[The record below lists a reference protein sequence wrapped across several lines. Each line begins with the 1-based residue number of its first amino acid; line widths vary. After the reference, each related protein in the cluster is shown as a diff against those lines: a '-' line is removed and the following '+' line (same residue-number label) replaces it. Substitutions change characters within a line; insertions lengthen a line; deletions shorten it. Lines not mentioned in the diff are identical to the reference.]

1 MKKLS
6 ILLTIAIFATIG
18 CDKLMK
24 DETILVDDPELQAFS
39 EGLNTDVGLS
49 KKSINA
55 LNDALNRHGK
65 DGKHRRDPAFLW
77 KVSAEM
83 QGKLS
88 NEEKERLF
96 GWMDDNN
103 VPYLYG
109 GGMDAKARRGPG
121 GDRGGMDL
129 RAVFAVLD
137 EAQRESLKS
146 IMDSY
151 KSQMEEVMKKA
162 KDGTI
167 DREAAKAELE
177 ALEATMR
184 AEIEALLTDEQI
196 QKLEDMQAGMK
207 QKMEEMRQAAHDAM
221 VSALEMTPD
230 QESGLETINNES
242 AQAQKA
248 LMDKA
253 KAEEM
258 GKEDL
263 HEAIKQLI
271 IDRNSKIE
279 ALLSDKQI
287 EIIKIYTA
295 LGMQYSKHCGDKR
308 GDKRGDKGGNT
319 GGSR

>member
-24 DETILVDDPELQAFS
+24 DETILIDDPELQAFS

-65 DGKHRRDPAFLW
+65 NGKHHRDPAFLW

-83 QGKLS
+83 HGKLS

-109 GGMDAKARRGPG
+109 RGMDAKARGGPG
-121 GDRGGMDL
+121 GDKGGMDL
-129 RAVFAVLD
+129 RAVFTVLE

-167 DREAAKAELE
+167 DRESAKAELE

-184 AEIEALLTDEQI
+184 AEIDALLSDEQK
-196 QKLEDMQAGMK
+196 QKLEDMQTDMK
-207 QKMEEMRQAAHDAM
+207 QKMEEMRQVTHDAM
-221 VSALEMTPD
+221 VNALEMTAD
-230 QESGLETINNES
+230 QESGLETINKES
-242 AQAQKA
+242 SQAQKA

-263 HEAIKQLI
+263 HEAVKQLM
-271 IDRNSKIE
+271 IDRNSKVE
-279 ALLSDKQI
+279 ALFSDKQI

-308 GDKRGDKGGNT
+308 GDKGGKT

>member
-77 KVSAEM
+77 KVAAEM

-184 AEIEALLTDEQI
+184 AEIEALLTDEQR

-308 GDKRGDKGGNT
+308 GDKGGNT

>member
-24 DETILVDDPELQAFS
+24 DERILVDDPELQAFS

-184 AEIEALLTDEQI
+184 AEIEALLTDEQR

-308 GDKRGDKGGNT
+308 GDKGGNT

>member
-184 AEIEALLTDEQI
+184 AEIEALLTDEQR

-230 QESGLETINNES
+230 QESGLETIKIES
-242 AQAQKA
+242 GEAQRGLIEKA
-248 LMDKA
+248 R
-253 KAEEM
+253 AEDM
-258 GKEDL
+258 SREDL
-263 HEAIKQLI
+263 QDALKQLI
-271 IDRNSKIE
+271 ADRNSKIE
-279 ALLSDKQI
+279 ALFSDKQI

-308 GDKRGDKGGNT
+308 GDKGGNT

>member
-184 AEIEALLTDEQI
+184 AEIEALLTDEQR

-279 ALLSDKQI
+279 ALFSDKQI

-308 GDKRGDKGGNT
+308 GDKGGNT

>member
-18 CDKLMK
+18 CEKLMK
-24 DETILVDDPELQAFS
+24 DETILVDDLELQAFS

-65 DGKHRRDPAFLW
+65 DGKHRRDPGFLW

-121 GDRGGMDL
+121 GDKGGMDL
-129 RAVFAVLD
+129 RAVFTVLN
-137 EAQRESLKS
+137 EAQRDSFKS

-167 DREAAKAELE
+167 DREVAKAELE

-184 AEIEALLTDEQI
+184 AEIEALLTDEQR
-196 QKLEDMQAGMK
+196 QKLEDMQADMK

-221 VSALEMTPD
+221 VDALEMTAD

-263 HEAIKQLI
+263 REAIKQLI

-279 ALLSDKQI
+279 ALLSDKQL

-295 LGMQYSKHCGDKR
+295 LGMQYSKHCG
-308 GDKRGDKGGNT
+308 GKRGDKGGKT

>member
-6 ILLTIAIFATIG
+6 TLLTIAIIATIG

-65 DGKHRRDPAFLW
+65 DGKHRRDPGFLW

-88 NEEKERLF
+88 NEEKEKLF

-109 GGMDAKARRGPG
+109 GGMDAKARGGPG

-129 RAVFAVLD
+129 RSVFAVLD

-167 DREAAKAELE
+167 DRETAKAELE
-177 ALEATMR
+177 ALEAAMQ
-184 AEIEALLTDEQI
+184 AEIEALLTDEQR
-196 QKLEDMQAGMK
+196 QKLEDMRADMK
-207 QKMEEMRQAAHDAM
+207 QKMEEMRQVAHDAM
-221 VSALEMTPD
+221 VSALEMTSD
-230 QESGLETINNES
+230 QESGLEIINNES
-242 AQAQKA
+242 GEAQKA
-248 LMDKA
+248 LIEKA
-253 KAEEM
+253 KAEDM
-258 GKEDL
+258 SREDL
-263 HEAIKQLI
+263 KDALKQLI
-271 IDRNSKIE
+271 ADRNSKIE
-279 ALLSDKQI
+279 ALFSERQI

-308 GDKRGDKGGNT
+308 GDKDDKT

>member
-77 KVSAEM
+77 KVAAEM
-83 QGKLS
+83 QKKLS
-88 NEEKERLF
+88 SEEKDRLL

-109 GGMDAKARRGPG
+109 GGMDAKARGGPG
-121 GDRGGMDL
+121 GDKDGMDI
-129 RAVFAVLD
+129 RAVFTVLD

-151 KSQMEEVMKKA
+151 KGQMEEVMKKA

-167 DREAAKAELE
+167 DRGAAKAELE
-177 ALEATMR
+177 AMEAAMR
-184 AEIEALLTDEQI
+184 AEIEALLTDEQR
-196 QKLEDMQAGMK
+196 QKLEDMRADMK
-207 QKMEEMRQAAHDAM
+207 QKMEGMRQAAHDAM
-221 VSALEMTPD
+221 VSALEMTSD
-230 QESGLETINNES
+230 QGSGLEIINNES
-242 AQAQKA
+242 GEAQKA
-248 LMDKA
+248 LIEKA
-253 KAEEM
+253 KAEDM
-258 GKEDL
+258 SREDL
-263 HEAIKQLI
+263 KDALKQLI
-271 IDRNSKIE
+271 ADRNSKIE
-279 ALLSDKQI
+279 ALFSEKQI

-308 GDKRGDKGGNT
+308 GDKDGKT

>member
-77 KVSAEM
+77 KVAAEM

-184 AEIEALLTDEQI
+184 AEIEALLTDEQR

-279 ALLSDKQI
+279 ALFSDKQI

-308 GDKRGDKGGNT
+308 GDKGGNT

>member
-24 DETILVDDPELQAFS
+24 DETTLVDDPELQAFS

-77 KVSAEM
+77 KVAAEM
-83 QGKLS
+83 QKKLS
-88 NEEKERLF
+88 SEEKDRLL

-109 GGMDAKARRGPG
+109 GGMDAKARGGPG
-121 GDRGGMDL
+121 GDKDGMDI
-129 RAVFAVLD
+129 RAVFTVLD

-151 KSQMEEVMKKA
+151 KGQMEEVMKKA

-167 DREAAKAELE
+167 DRGAAKAELE
-177 ALEATMR
+177 ALEAAMR
-184 AEIEALLTDEQI
+184 AEIEALLTDEQR
-196 QKLEDMQAGMK
+196 QKLEDMRADMK
-207 QKMEEMRQAAHDAM
+207 QKMEGMRQAAHDAM
-221 VSALEMTPD
+221 VSALEMTSD
-230 QESGLETINNES
+230 QGSGLEIINNES
-242 AQAQKA
+242 GEAQKA
-248 LMDKA
+248 LIEKA
-253 KAEEM
+253 KAEDM
-258 GKEDL
+258 SREDL
-263 HEAIKQLI
+263 KDALKQLI
-271 IDRNSKIE
+271 ADRNSKIE
-279 ALLSDKQI
+279 ALFSEKQI

-308 GDKRGDKGGNT
+308 GDKDGKT

>member
-151 KSQMEEVMKKA
+151 KGQMEEVMKKA

-184 AEIEALLTDEQI
+184 AEIEALLTDEQR

-242 AQAQKA
+242 GEAQRGLIEKA
-248 LMDKA
+248 R
-253 KAEEM
+253 AEDM
-258 GKEDL
+258 SREDL
-263 HEAIKQLI
+263 QDALKQLI
-271 IDRNSKIE
+271 ADRNSKIE
-279 ALLSDKQI
+279 ALFSDKQI

-308 GDKRGDKGGNT
+308 GDKGGNT

>member
-1 MKKLS
+1 
-6 ILLTIAIFATIG
+6 
-18 CDKLMK
+18 
-24 DETILVDDPELQAFS
+24 
-39 EGLNTDVGLS
+39 
-49 KKSINA
+49 
-55 LNDALNRHGK
+55 
-65 DGKHRRDPAFLW
+65 
-77 KVSAEM
+77 
-83 QGKLS
+83 
-88 NEEKERLF
+88 
-96 GWMDDNN
+96 
-103 VPYLYG
+103 
-109 GGMDAKARRGPG
+109 
-121 GDRGGMDL
+121 
-129 RAVFAVLD
+129 
-137 EAQRESLKS
+137 
-146 IMDSY
+146 
-151 KSQMEEVMKKA
+151 
-162 KDGTI
+162 
-167 DREAAKAELE
+167 
-177 ALEATMR
+177 MR
-184 AEIEALLTDEQI
+184 AEIEALLTDEQR

-308 GDKRGDKGGNT
+308 GDKGGNT

>member
-184 AEIEALLTDEQI
+184 AEIEALLTDEQR
-196 QKLEDMQAGMK
+196 QKLEDMQANMK

-263 HEAIKQLI
+263 HEAIKKLI

-308 GDKRGDKGGNT
+308 GDKGGNT

>member
-77 KVSAEM
+77 KVAAEM
-83 QGKLS
+83 QKKLTS
-88 NEEKERLF
+88 EEKDRLL

-151 KSQMEEVMKKA
+151 RGQMEEVMKKA

-184 AEIEALLTDEQI
+184 AEIEALLTDEQR
-196 QKLEDMQAGMK
+196 QKLEDMQADMK

-221 VSALEMTPD
+221 VSALEMTSD

-242 AQAQKA
+242 GEAQRGLIEKA
-248 LMDKA
+248 R
-253 KAEEM
+253 AEDM
-258 GKEDL
+258 SREDL
-263 HEAIKQLI
+263 QDALKQLI
-271 IDRNSKIE
+271 ADRNSKIE
-279 ALLSDKQI
+279 ALFSDKQI

-308 GDKRGDKGGNT
+308 GDKGGNT

>member
-83 QGKLS
+83 QDKLS

-151 KSQMEEVMKKA
+151 RGQMEEVMKKA

-184 AEIEALLTDEQI
+184 AEIEALLTDEQR

-242 AQAQKA
+242 GEAQRGLIEKA
-248 LMDKA
+248 R
-253 KAEEM
+253 AEDM
-258 GKEDL
+258 SREDL
-263 HEAIKQLI
+263 QDALKQLI
-271 IDRNSKIE
+271 ADRNSKIE
-279 ALLSDKQI
+279 ALFSDKQI

-308 GDKRGDKGGNT
+308 GDKGGNT

>member
-77 KVSAEM
+77 KVAAEM
-83 QGKLS
+83 QKKLTS
-88 NEEKERLF
+88 EEKDRLL

-109 GGMDAKARRGPG
+109 GGMDAKARGGPG
-121 GDRGGMDL
+121 GDKDGMDI
-129 RAVFAVLD
+129 RAVFTVLD

-151 KSQMEEVMKKA
+151 KGQMEEVMKKA

-177 ALEATMR
+177 ALEAAMR
-184 AEIEALLTDEQI
+184 AEIEALLTDEQR
-196 QKLEDMQAGMK
+196 QKLEDMRADMK
-207 QKMEEMRQAAHDAM
+207 QKMEGMRQAAHDAM
-221 VSALEMTPD
+221 VSALEMTSD
-230 QESGLETINNES
+230 QGSGLEIINNES
-242 AQAQKA
+242 GEAQKA
-248 LMDKA
+248 LIEKA
-253 KAEEM
+253 KAEDM
-258 GKEDL
+258 SREDL
-263 HEAIKQLI
+263 KDALKQLI
-271 IDRNSKIE
+271 ADRNSKIE
-279 ALLSDKQI
+279 ALFSEKQI

-308 GDKRGDKGGNT
+308 GDKDGKT

>member
-77 KVSAEM
+77 KVAAEM
-83 QGKLS
+83 QKKLS
-88 NEEKERLF
+88 SEEKDRLL

-109 GGMDAKARRGPG
+109 GGMDAKARGGPG
-121 GDRGGMDL
+121 GDRGGMNL
-129 RAVFAVLD
+129 RAVFSVLD

-151 KSQMEEVMKKA
+151 RGQMEEVMKKA

-184 AEIEALLTDEQI
+184 AEIEALLTNEQI
-196 QKLEDMQAGMK
+196 QKLEDMQADMK

-221 VSALEMTPD
+221 VDALEMTAD

-263 HEAIKQLI
+263 REAIKQLI

-279 ALLSDKQI
+279 ALLSDKQL

-295 LGMQYSKHCGDKR
+295 LGMQYSKHCG
-308 GDKRGDKGGNT
+308 GKRGDKGGKT

>member
-83 QGKLS
+83 QGKFS

-184 AEIEALLTDEQI
+184 AEIEALLTDEQR

-279 ALLSDKQI
+279 ALFSDKQI

-308 GDKRGDKGGNT
+308 GDKGGNT

>member
-77 KVSAEM
+77 KVAAEM

-121 GDRGGMDL
+121 GDKGGMDL
-129 RAVFAVLD
+129 RAVFTVLN
-137 EAQRESLKS
+137 EAQRDSFKS

-184 AEIEALLTDEQI
+184 AEIEALLTDEQR
-196 QKLEDMQAGMK
+196 QKLEDMQADMK

-221 VSALEMTPD
+221 VDALEMTAD

-263 HEAIKQLI
+263 REAIKQLI

-279 ALLSDKQI
+279 ALLSDKQL

-295 LGMQYSKHCGDKR
+295 LGMQYSKHCG
-308 GDKRGDKGGNT
+308 GKRGDKGGKT

>member
-24 DETILVDDPELQAFS
+24 DETILVDDLELEAFS

-77 KVSAEM
+77 KVAAEM
-83 QGKLS
+83 QKKLTS
-88 NEEKERLF
+88 EEKDRLL
-96 GWMDDNN
+96 GWMDDNH

-109 GGMDAKARRGPG
+109 GGMDAKARGGPG
-121 GDRGGMDL
+121 GDKGGMDL
-129 RAVFAVLD
+129 RAVFTVLD

-184 AEIEALLTDEQI
+184 AEIEALLTDDQR
-196 QKLEDMQAGMK
+196 QRLEDMQADMK

-221 VSALEMTPD
+221 VDALEMTAD
-230 QESGLETINNES
+230 QESGLETLNNES

-248 LMDKA
+248 LMEKA
-253 KAEEM
+253 KAEKM

-279 ALLSDKQI
+279 ALFSDKQI

-308 GDKRGDKGGNT
+308 GDKGGKT

>member
-1 MKKLS
+1 
-6 ILLTIAIFATIG
+6 
-18 CDKLMK
+18 
-24 DETILVDDPELQAFS
+24 
-39 EGLNTDVGLS
+39 
-49 KKSINA
+49 
-55 LNDALNRHGK
+55 LNRHGK
-65 DGKHRRDPAFLW
+65 DGKHRRDPGFLW

-88 NEEKERLF
+88 NEEKEKLF

-109 GGMDAKARRGPG
+109 GGMDAKARGGPG

-129 RAVFAVLD
+129 RSVFAVLD

-184 AEIEALLTDEQI
+184 AEIEALLTDEQR
-196 QKLEDMQAGMK
+196 QKLEDMRADMK
-207 QKMEEMRQAAHDAM
+207 QKMEEMRQVAHDAM
-221 VSALEMTPD
+221 VSALEMTSD
-230 QESGLETINNES
+230 QESGLEIINNES
-242 AQAQKA
+242 GEAQKA
-248 LMDKA
+248 LIEKA
-253 KAEEM
+253 KAEDM
-258 GKEDL
+258 SREDL
-263 HEAIKQLI
+263 KDALKQLI
-271 IDRNSKIE
+271 ADRNSKIE
-279 ALLSDKQI
+279 ALFSERQI

-308 GDKRGDKGGNT
+308 GDKDDKT

>member
-151 KSQMEEVMKKA
+151 RGQMEEVMKKA

-184 AEIEALLTDEQI
+184 AEIEALLTDEQR

-308 GDKRGDKGGNT
+308 GDKGGNT

>member
-77 KVSAEM
+77 KVAAEM
-83 QGKLS
+83 QKKLS
-88 NEEKERLF
+88 SEEKDRLL

-109 GGMDAKARRGPG
+109 GGMDAKARGGPG
-121 GDRGGMDL
+121 GDRGGMNL
-129 RAVFAVLD
+129 RAVFSVLD

-151 KSQMEEVMKKA
+151 RGQMEEVMKKA

-184 AEIEALLTDEQI
+184 AEIEALLTDEQR
-196 QKLEDMQAGMK
+196 QKLEDMQADMK

-221 VSALEMTPD
+221 VDALEMTAD

-263 HEAIKQLI
+263 REAIKQLI

-279 ALLSDKQI
+279 ALLSDKQL

-295 LGMQYSKHCGDKR
+295 LGMQYSKHCG
-308 GDKRGDKGGNT
+308 GKRGDKGGKT

>member
-6 ILLTIAIFATIG
+6 ILLTIALFATIG

-65 DGKHRRDPAFLW
+65 DGKHRRDPALLW

-83 QGKLS
+83 QGKFS

-196 QKLEDMQAGMK
+196 QKLEDMQAVMK

-230 QESGLETINNES
+230 QESGLETIKIES
-242 AQAQKA
+242 GEAQRGLIEKA
-248 LMDKA
+248 R
-253 KAEEM
+253 AEDM
-258 GKEDL
+258 SREDL
-263 HEAIKQLI
+263 QEALKQLI
-271 IDRNSKIE
+271 ADRNSKIE
-279 ALLSDKQI
+279 ALFSDKQI

-308 GDKRGDKGGNT
+308 GDKGGNT

>member
-109 GGMDAKARRGPG
+109 GGMDAKPRRGPG

-162 KDGTI
+162 KDGTM

-184 AEIEALLTDEQI
+184 AEIEALLTDEQR

-221 VSALEMTPD
+221 VSALEMTSD

-242 AQAQKA
+242 GEAQRGLIEKA
-248 LMDKA
+248 R
-253 KAEEM
+253 AEDM
-258 GKEDL
+258 SREDL
-263 HEAIKQLI
+263 QDALKQLI
-271 IDRNSKIE
+271 ADRNSKIE
-279 ALLSDKQI
+279 ALFSDKQI

-308 GDKRGDKGGNT
+308 GDKGGNT

>member
-24 DETILVDDPELQAFS
+24 DETILLDDPELQAFS

-77 KVSAEM
+77 KVAAEM
-83 QGKLS
+83 QKKLTS
-88 NEEKERLF
+88 EEKDRLL
-96 GWMDDNN
+96 GWMNDNN

-109 GGMDAKARRGPG
+109 GGMDAKARGGPG
-121 GDRGGMDL
+121 GDKGGMDL
-129 RAVFAVLD
+129 RAVFTVLD

-151 KSQMEEVMKKA
+151 KGQMEEVMKKA

-184 AEIEALLTDEQI
+184 AEIEALLTDEQR
-196 QKLEDMQAGMK
+196 QKLEDMQANMK
-207 QKMEEMRQAAHDAM
+207 QKMEGMRQAAHDAM
-221 VSALEMTPD
+221 VSALEMTSD
-230 QESGLETINNES
+230 QGSGLEIINNES
-242 AQAQKA
+242 GEAQKA
-248 LMDKA
+248 LIEKA
-253 KAEEM
+253 KAEDM
-258 GKEDL
+258 SREDL
-263 HEAIKQLI
+263 KDALKQLI
-271 IDRNSKIE
+271 ADRNSKIE
-279 ALLSDKQI
+279 ALFSEKQI

-308 GDKRGDKGGNT
+308 GDKDGKT

>member
-24 DETILVDDPELQAFS
+24 DETILLDDPELQAFS

-77 KVSAEM
+77 KVAAEM
-83 QGKLS
+83 QKKLTS
-88 NEEKERLF
+88 EEKDRLL
-96 GWMDDNN
+96 GWMNDNN

-109 GGMDAKARRGPG
+109 GGMDAKARGGPG
-121 GDRGGMDL
+121 GDKGGMDL
-129 RAVFAVLD
+129 RAVFTVLD

-151 KSQMEEVMKKA
+151 KGQMEEVMKKA

-184 AEIEALLTDEQI
+184 AEIEALLTDEQR
-196 QKLEDMQAGMK
+196 QKLEDMQADMK

-221 VSALEMTPD
+221 VSALEMTSD
-230 QESGLETINNES
+230 QESGLEIINNES
-242 AQAQKA
+242 GEAQKA
-248 LMDKA
+248 LIEKA
-253 KAEEM
+253 KAEDM
-258 GKEDL
+258 SREDL
-263 HEAIKQLI
+263 KDALKQLI
-271 IDRNSKIE
+271 ADRNSKIE
-279 ALLSDKQI
+279 ALFSEKQI

-308 GDKRGDKGGNT
+308 GDKDGKT

>member
-129 RAVFAVLD
+129 RAVFSVLD

-184 AEIEALLTDEQI
+184 AEIEALLTDEQR

-308 GDKRGDKGGNT
+308 GDKGGNT

>member
-1 MKKLS
+1 M
-6 ILLTIAIFATIG
+6 
-18 CDKLMK
+18 
-24 DETILVDDPELQAFS
+24 V
-39 EGLNTDVGLS
+39 
-49 KKSINA
+49 
-55 LNDALNRHGK
+55 
-65 DGKHRRDPAFLW
+65 KHRRDPAFLW

-184 AEIEALLTDEQI
+184 AEIEALLTDEQR
-196 QKLEDMQAGMK
+196 QKLEDMQAEMK

-308 GDKRGDKGGNT
+308 GDKGGNT

>member
-1 MKKLS
+1 
-6 ILLTIAIFATIG
+6 
-18 CDKLMK
+18 
-24 DETILVDDPELQAFS
+24 
-39 EGLNTDVGLS
+39 
-49 KKSINA
+49 
-55 LNDALNRHGK
+55 
-65 DGKHRRDPAFLW
+65 
-77 KVSAEM
+77 
-83 QGKLS
+83 
-88 NEEKERLF
+88 
-96 GWMDDNN
+96 MDDNN
-103 VPYLYG
+103 LPYLYG

-129 RAVFAVLD
+129 RAVFSVLD

-151 KSQMEEVMKKA
+151 RGQMEEVMKKA

-196 QKLEDMQAGMK
+196 QKLEDMQAVMK

-230 QESGLETINNES
+230 QESGLETIKIES
-242 AQAQKA
+242 GEAQRGLIEKA
-248 LMDKA
+248 R
-253 KAEEM
+253 AEDM
-258 GKEDL
+258 SREDL
-263 HEAIKQLI
+263 QEALKQLI
-271 IDRNSKIE
+271 ADRNSKIG
-279 ALLSDKQI
+279 ALFSDKQI

-308 GDKRGDKGGNT
+308 GDKGGNT

>member
-184 AEIEALLTDEQI
+184 AEIEALLTDEQR
-196 QKLEDMQAGMK
+196 QKLEDMRAGMK

-308 GDKRGDKGGNT
+308 GDKGGNT